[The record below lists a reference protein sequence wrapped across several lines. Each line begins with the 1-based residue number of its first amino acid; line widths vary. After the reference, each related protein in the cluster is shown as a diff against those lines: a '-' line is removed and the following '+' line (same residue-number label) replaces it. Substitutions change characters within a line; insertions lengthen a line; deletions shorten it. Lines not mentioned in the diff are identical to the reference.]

1 MRRLVALSLTT
12 VLLASCGG
20 GEDDLAKLQETRDS
34 LKDVR
39 SEISDEIKD
48 IESRIGELDTTKKEH
63 LPQVTSMTLK
73 VQPFEHFFTVQ
84 GVVEADQNALVYPE
98 VNGRITSISVKEGEK
113 VSAGQTLMTI
123 DAKIVANQID
133 EVKSRLSLAEIVY
146 KKQESLWKQ
155 EIGSEIQY
163 LEAKN
168 NYESLR
174 QNLETLQAQLAM
186 YTVKAPFNGIV
197 DEITPKVGE
206 MATAM
211 MPAFRL
217 VNMNDVYVKADVAEA
232 YLSKVKSG
240 DSVVVAFP
248 SIGTTINTT
257 IERLGNYIN
266 PNNRTFKAKVNLPN
280 DQQVLKPNMLGE
292 VSIRDYHAKNAVV
305 IPSSLV
311 QMTPTGQ
318 QFVYIIEGDMA
329 KKVEIQTGMSYN
341 DEIEVTEGLSG
352 NETLI
357 NKGARSVKDGDAV
370 EVKS

>member
-1 MRRLVALSLTT
+1 MRRIVALSLSSA
-12 VLLASCGG
+12 LLTSCGG
-20 GEDDLAKLQETRDS
+20 GD
-34 LKDVR
+34 
-39 SEISDEIKD
+39 
-48 IESRIGELDTTKKEH
+48 DTTGFEGADSTMANHDSKVVA
-63 LPQVTSMTLK
+63 VTELQLSRK
-73 VQPFEHFFTVQ
+73 DFGHFFTVQ

-98 VNGRITSISVKEGEK
+98 ANGRITSISVKEGDQ

-123 DAKIVANQID
+123 DSKIVANQID
-133 EVKSRLSLAEIVY
+133 EVQSRLSLAEIVF

-168 NYESLR
+168 NYESLK
-174 QNLETLQAQLAM
+174 QNLETLQAQQAM
-186 YTVKAPFNGIV
+186 YTIKAPFSGVV

-217 VNMNDVYVKADVAEA
+217 INMNDVYVKADVAEA
-232 YLSKVKSG
+232 YLSKIKAG
-240 DSVVVAFP
+240 DSVMVEFP
-248 SIGTTINTT
+248 SIGTKINTT
-257 IERLGNYIN
+257 IQRLGNYIN
-266 PNNRTFKAKVNLPN
+266 PNNRTFKAKMNLPN
-280 DQQVLKPNMLGE
+280 NQQVLKPNMLGE

-305 IPSSLV
+305 IPTALV

-318 QFVYIIEGDMA
+318 EFVYIIQDGMA

-341 DEIEVTEGLSG
+341 DEIEVMSGLKG

-357 NKGARSVKDGDAV
+357 NKGARSVKDGDAI